1 MDINNL
7 KNGITFLRHY
17 GNRSV
22 EFILLHGGKMAGRFI
37 FPVLLILG
45 KEGDRT
51 SYYPECEL
59 KSKRRIFFEHLWY
72 MLKTGE
78 LNKYYYRFGF
88 DRKSQTDFKTLV
100 PWLTFTN
107 ARNRKNQLPSTPI
120 YDPYNYVCMLRD
132 KFVFEAFCVR
142 VGINTPINIGMIND
156 GFIFL
161 LNDKKSI
168 PIEDITQIEMSAFLK
183 RNISCGGGMGND
195 VMPLRIENG
204 LIYINNKL
212 IKVDGFINLVGSDCW
227 VVQKRISN
235 QHPAISKFHSRSINT
250 IRIVTVKTGP
260 NIDVVTSFFRIGAN
274 GRSTDNISSGGVAV
288 IIENGKLNKWGFQKS
303 GIGTKIDKHP
313 NSNITFE
320 DYEIPYW
327 NEIQDTVK
335 MAHQLFYGLHSI
347 GWDICITEKGI
358 LLIEGN
364 DNWDTIDAQFLGQGK
379 KNYLKYFKD

>member
-7 KNGITFLRHY
+7 KNGITYLRHY
-17 GNRSV
+17 SHRSV
-22 EFILLHGGKMAGRFI
+22 EFILLYGGKMAGRFI
-37 FPVLLILG
+37 FPLMLILG

-59 KSKRRIFFEHLWY
+59 KSKSRIFFEHLWY

-88 DRKSQTDFKTLV
+88 DRKSQTDFTNLV

-107 ARNRKNQLPSTPI
+107 ARNRKNQLPSSPT

-156 GFIFL
+156 GSLFL
-161 LNDKKSI
+161 LNTKKSI
-168 PIEDITQIEMSAFLK
+168 PLGDITQIEMNAFLK
-183 RNISCGGGMGND
+183 RNISCGGGMGGD

-204 LIYINNKL
+204 LIYVKNKL
-212 IKVDGFINLVGSDCW
+212 IEIDNFINLVGSDGW
-227 VVQKRISN
+227 VVQERITN
-235 QHPAISKFHSRSINT
+235 QHEAINNLHSSSINT
-250 IRIVTVKTGP
+250 IRMVTVKVGSD
-260 NIDVVTSFFRIGAN
+260 IDILTSFLRIGVN
-274 GRSTDNISSGGVAV
+274 GRANDNISSGGVAV
-288 IIENGKLNKWGFQKS
+288 IINNGKLTQWGFQNS

-313 NSNITFE
+313 NSHIIFK
-320 DYEIPYW
+320 DYEIPFW
-327 NEIQDTVK
+327 DEIQDTVK
-335 MAHQLFYGLHSI
+335 NAHRLFYGLHSI
-347 GWDICITEKGI
+347 GWDVCITDDGI
-358 LLIEGN
+358 KLIEGN
-364 DNWDTIDAQFLGQGK
+364 DNWDTIDAQFLDQGK